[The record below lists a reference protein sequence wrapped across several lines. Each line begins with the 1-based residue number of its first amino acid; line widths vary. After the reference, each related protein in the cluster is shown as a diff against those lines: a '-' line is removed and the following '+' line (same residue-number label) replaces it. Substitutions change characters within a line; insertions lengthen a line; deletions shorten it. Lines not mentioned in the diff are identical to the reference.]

1 MPDGWLFETAQI
13 KLASW
18 MALFGCLFTA
28 PTWRCVLVLLTGGVL
43 SPGRRTVAAAL
54 RVTGSDQNPHF
65 TNYHHVLNRG
75 RWSSRPVARRLFG
88 LLVST
93 FVPSGPVII
102 GLDDTL
108 ERRWGAKIAAPGI
121 YRDPTRS
128 SHDHF
133 VKASG
138 LRWLSVMILPEI
150 AWAGRVWATL
160 AKVPAAQRLEC
171 QRRDCRS

>member
-1 MPDGWLFETAQI
+1 
-13 KLASW
+13 
-18 MALFGCLFTA
+18 
-28 PTWRCVLVLLTGGVL
+28 VLVLLTGAVL

-54 RVTGSDQNPHF
+54 CATGLDQNPQF
-65 TNYHHVLNRG
+65 TNYSPVLNRG
-75 RWSSRPVARRLFG
+75 CWSSRRVARCLFG
-88 LLVST
+88 LLIST

-102 GLDDTL
+102 GLDEML

-121 YRDPTRS
+121 YRDPTWS
-128 SHDHF
+128 SHGHF

-150 AWAGRVWATL
+150 DWAGRVWATL

-171 QRRDCRS
+171 QQRDCRS